1 VHEVYQSNLSA
12 ESRVYWNWNRQSRG
26 NPGASAGK
34 NSRGQKWKGL
44 TAHLGKPVDATAL
57 ATLIEQ
63 LTAKRL
69 ERTAG

>member
-1 VHEVYQSNLSA
+1 VEIQVRL
-12 ESRVYWNWNRQSRG
+12 RVKIPVARS
-26 NPGASAGK
+26 GK
-34 NSRGQKWKGL
+34 GHP
-44 TAHLGKPVDATAL
+44 AHLGKLVDATEL

>member
-1 VHEVYQSNLSA
+1 VQNQEFIGIGIG
-12 ESRVYWNWNRQSRG
+12 RVVEIQVRLRVKIPVARSG
-26 NPGASAGK
+26 
-34 NSRGQKWKGL
+34 KGL